1 MKYNRLIVCGMLPAL
16 IASAGISRSAGA
28 DATPKLPEAAPSR
41 AAVIDE
47 FIAACEKNT
56 ALEPALRQTAL
67 ATVAALRADDERAAE
82 AIPAALGHLYPA
94 FRQALVNLSEEHSG
108 EAVRVLRE
116 LAELEDPYLAGHAA
130 FYLGRA
136 LATEERFE
144 EALPWLEQVAAG
156 KHLPHT
162 LHSGEAMFLFGTCQA
177 NVLKREAAI
186 RTLVR
191 FLELY
196 PAAAERMR
204 IGAVHMIA
212 QQQSLSDGSIVDVH
226 DRMGWSRRR
235 LTIEESGQPTQAGQ
249 AKIVALL
256 AKLIEEAEQRENSGG
271 GGGGGGGGQGQGEGA
286 GSGPPSGNQTPSSP
300 ATQSALPEGAG
311 RIGALHQM
319 NRGRAADSWGNLPD
333 RERAKVLSALK
344 ARFPDRYRQLI
355 EQYYKSFQ
363 EEPRQTPRP

>member
-1 MKYNRLIVCGMLPAL
+1 MKYNRLIVCGMLLAL
-16 IASAGISRSAGA
+16 VASTGIWRLAGA
-28 DATPKLPEAAPSR
+28 DDTPKLPEAAPSR
-41 AAVIDE
+41 AAVLDG
-47 FIAACEKNT
+47 FVASCEKNT
-56 ALEPALRQTAL
+56 GLEPALRQTAL
-67 ATVAALRADDERAAE
+67 ATVGALRADEDRAAE
-82 AIPAALGHLYPA
+82 AIPEALGHLYPA
-94 FRQALVNLSEEHSG
+94 FRQALVNLSEEHSS
-108 EAVRVLRE
+108 EAIRVLRK
-116 LAELEDPYLAGHAA
+116 LAESQDPHLAGHAA

-136 LATEERFE
+136 LAADERFE
-144 EALPWLEQVAAG
+144 EALPWLEQVAVG
-156 KHLPHT
+156 RHLPHT

-186 RTLVR
+186 QTLVR
-191 FLELY
+191 FLDLY
-196 PAAAERMR
+196 PRASERMR
-204 IGAVHMIA
+204 MGAVHMIA
-212 QQQSLSDGSIVDVH
+212 QQQSLIDGSIVDVH

-235 LTIEESGQPTQAGQ
+235 LTIEESGKPTQEGQ
-249 AKIVALL
+249 AQIVALL
-256 AKLIEEAEQRENSGG
+256 DKLIEEAEQRENSGG
-271 GGGGGGGGQGQGEGA
+271 GGGGGGGQGQGA

-363 EEPRQTPRP
+363 EEPRETPRP